1 MLEERVEPLAVE
13 VAPRAV
19 QLSTGLRLLEGVVV
33 VEKVEHQLVSIRRGQ
48 GGGGGIGVGGGGVWP
63 GSGRG
68 KGRSKRRV

>member
-19 QLSTGLRLLEGVVV
+19 QLSTGLRLLEGIVV
-33 VEKVEHQLVSIRRGQ
+33 VEKVEHQLVSIRRGGV
-48 GGGGGIGVGGGGVWP
+48 GGGVGVGGGGVWP

-68 KGRSKRRV
+68 KGWSKRRV